1 MIPMAAAAHAHLVAE
16 AFHQNTYMVSDSKMA
31 FLIKN
36 TGLQS
41 MTQNIRADKGTDL
54 APCQHVVKSQQ
65 CPWALQPS
73 LQGHRILEDRSGS
86 FLLKQRTQT
95 LLSEVARCSALFL
108 TDFSPAAIANT
119 CQWGQKLVPDPT
131 ARKGS
136 GGGSREE
143 GSQIPYESQRSVFPL
158 SGSPRQLWHTFL
170 CSPTSSWA
178 VGVMVLFDQTPQG
191 QGLQISPLYDH
202 SALQGLGAEVN

>member
-1 MIPMAAAAHAHLVAE
+1 MAAAAPAHLVAE
-16 AFHQNTYMVSDSKMA
+16 AFHQNVCMVSDSKMA
-31 FLIKN
+31 FLIKT
-36 TGLQS
+36 TGLQL

-95 LLSEVARCSALFL
+95 LLSEVARCFGLFP
-108 TDFSPAAIANT
+108 TDFSPEAIVNT
-119 CQWGQKLVPDPT
+119 WQCGEELVPDLT
-131 ARKGS
+131 ARKRS
-136 GGGSREE
+136 AGGGSREE
-143 GSQIPYESQRSVFPL
+143 SHRSVLPLCDFP
-158 SGSPRQLWHTFL
+158 GQLWHTFL

-178 VGVMVLFDQTPQG
+178 VGVMVLSDQTLKGRDCRSVLFMTVVPCKDLEQR
-191 QGLQISPLYDH
+191 
-202 SALQGLGAEVN
+202 